1 MKKTLVVLLAM
12 VLIFAFAATAMAA
25 DTQYTPYGDI
35 DKETAEIQ
43 TAIERLSVLGALK
56 GYDAEGTKFAPAQL
70 ITREEFATIG
80 VRIAGLEDQV
90 ALYASMASNFKDVE
104 EGRWSEGYINC
115 ANQNGIMVGRGNGVF
130 DPKAN
135 VTMQEVVTVLLR
147 AVGYDDR
154 LPGAWPSDYNTK
166 AVNVGITEYVNF
178 IGPKYATRGEVA
190 SLVNE
195 ALDLWTVQ
203 YVEDSTAAGLGQII
217 SGIYNTLL
225 PKNIKDM
232 VEDNFNVPVIDK
244 DGYMYVANKTN
255 ENGYGLSLLNQ
266 TFDMHVVPMAVF
278 YDDLWDGRND
288 EDPVYSE
295 AAGWYFDD
303 FDKYELM
310 AKTEYQIVKD
320 SKNAFDYDELDNM
333 EFATLYGISGKQD
346 ITDLAG
352 QIADLTVNDD
362 DEIVYVNTLSTITR
376 TDDAEDDYNDGAGNL
391 EEKGYGEYWTYDFA
405 NKGIEDNYFSK
416 DFAMFEDE
424 FFGIV
429 KSADEEDVNFIN
441 AESIR
446 LDDKYDEVFYAL
458 GEGFVAGKDLAKG
471 DVVYYAGEVGD
482 DVDMYIVIRAT
493 EANFDKMAAK
503 YIEVDGYEYGVQPV
517 DGPDDGDFDDI
528 NSFYSVDG
536 LSHVYTYD
544 YAMVKDYDW
553 STEVTFAPSYAFTKF
568 ALIADSID
576 HYKYGVIDHYIYGKA
591 SKYDRITL
599 GNQDTVTGAVIVT
612 PDGEYTEFE
621 FDTAHWKMFAAW
633 GYPEEGS
640 LAEFIVDKDG
650 VITSWKTVDRQGKD
664 VVLGHGFGLSNY
676 FKMEHPEGGK
686 DAGYAWAE
694 YTSKG
699 RIHIY
704 AEYVEDVEDTYT
716 FADDAVVFVA
726 ESTAD
731 AYPDFNGVYDF
742 DSAKAMSAKDFQNEY
757 GDFHGWICLYDVDGT
772 TINTMYVIDPDK
784 EADVTYGIGLYTGN
798 IIKSISG
805 GYYYVVIGGEV
816 VKIDDDA
823 IDALEGWQDVD
834 NINAIVAYRLSDGI
848 VESIYD
854 VFPIYDCESA
864 AVFATNPWFADWYDE
879 YELNIACGDLADVTK
894 NELTLT
900 DIKAISGDKGSNA
913 TFFLGDFKAGYDW
926 IADGDID
933 WSDIYDSIRNDD
945 GKYDDAHVV
954 VLYDDANENDA
965 IYALILPEC
974 ELQP

>member
-35 DKETAEIQ
+35 DKESAEIQ

-90 ALYASMASNFKDVE
+90 ALYASMASNFKDVA

-135 VTMQEVVTVLLR
+135 VTMQEVATVLLR

-203 YVEDSTAAGLGQII
+203 YVENSTAAGLGQII

-225 PKNIKDM
+225 PKNIKDQL
-232 VEDNFNVPVIDK
+232 EDTFNIPVIDK

-266 TFDMHVVPMAVF
+266 TFKMHTAPMVVF
-278 YDDLWDGRND
+278 YDEVKDGTF
-288 EDPVYSE
+288 SE
-295 AAGWYFDD
+295 ANGWYFDD

-310 AKTEYQIVKD
+310 ASIRGQIIKD
-320 SKNAFDYDELDNM
+320 TKKDFEVDTRVDDM

-362 DEIVYVNTLSTITR
+362 DEIVFINTLSSITR
-376 TDDAEDDYNDGAGNL
+376 TNDADDDYDADGILEKGTL
-391 EEKGYGEYWTYDFA
+391 EEKGYGEYWEYDFT
-405 NKGIEDNYFSK
+405 NRTVDDIYFSK
-416 DFAMFEDE
+416 DFSVFEDDE
-424 FFGIV
+424 FGIV

-441 AESIR
+441 GYSIR
-446 LDDKYDEVFYAL
+446 LDDKQDEVFYAL

-482 DVDMYIVIRAT
+482 KVDMYIVIRAT

-503 YIEVDGYEYGVQPV
+503 YIEIDGFEYGVQPDADAV
-517 DGPDDGDFDDI
+517 AAD

-553 STEVTFAPSYAFTKF
+553 STKVTFAPSYAFTKF
-568 ALIADSID
+568 ALLADSID

-591 SKYDRITL
+591 SKYDRISV

-612 PDGEYTEFE
+612 PDGKYTEFE
-621 FDTAHWKMFAAW
+621 FDTAHWKMFAAL

-650 VITSWKTVDRQGKD
+650 VITRWKTLNVDNKD
-664 VVLGHGFGLSNY
+664 LVVGHGFGLSNNT
-676 FKMEHPEGGK
+676 KMVHPVEGSY
-686 DAGYAWAE
+686 DMGYVWAE
-694 YTSKG
+694 YTTKG
-699 RIHIY
+699 RLHIY
-704 AEYVEDVEDTYT
+704 DDQKFGDTFK

-742 DSAKAMSAKDFQNEY
+742 DSAKAMSATDFQKEY

-772 TINTMYVIDPDK
+772 TINTMYVVDPDK
-784 EADVTYGIGLYTGN
+784 EANVTYGIGLYTGN

-816 VKIDDDA
+816 VKIDDDV
-823 IDALEGWQDVD
+823 IDGLEEGWQELDKVD
-834 NINAIVAYRLSDGI
+834 AIVAYRLTDGI
-848 VESIYD
+848 VDDID
-854 VFPIYDCESA
+854 DIFPIYDCDSA
-864 AVFATNPWFADWYDE
+864 KKFATSDMFKDWYDE
-879 YELNIACGDLADVTK
+879 YELNIACGDLDPMDK
-894 NELTLT
+894 KSEIWLSDL
-900 DIKAISGDKGSNA
+900 KEISGDLGSGA
-913 TFFLGDFKAGYDW
+913 TFFLGDFKAGYDF
-926 IADGDID
+926 IADDVLN
-933 WSDIYDSIRNDD
+933 WKDIYDSFRDNED
-945 GKYDDAHVV
+945 KYADAHVLV
-954 VLYDDANENDA
+954 FYDDANENDA
-965 IYALILPEC
+965 IYALVLKDHNANW
-974 ELQP
+974 

>member
-310 AKTEYQIVKD
+310 ANTVAQIVKD

-441 AESIR
+441 ADSIR

-482 DVDMYIVIRAT
+482 DVNMYIVIRAT

-591 SKYDRITL
+591 SKYDRISL

-621 FDTAHWKMFAAW
+621 FDTANWKIFAAW

-650 VITSWKTVDRQGKD
+650 VITSWKTVDIQGKD

-676 FKMEHPEGGK
+676 FKMAHPEDGY
-686 DAGYAWAE
+686 DMGYAWAE

-699 RIHIY
+699 RLHIY
-704 AEYVEDVEDTYT
+704 AEDVEDTYT

-742 DSAKAMSAKDFQNEY
+742 DSAKAMSVKDFQDEY

-823 IDALEGWQDVD
+823 IDALDGWQGVD

-848 VESIYD
+848 VENIWD
-854 VFPIYDCESA
+854 VYAIYDCESA
-864 AVFATNPWFADWYDE
+864 AIFANAEWFADWYDE
-879 YELNIACGDLADVTK
+879 YELNIACGDLDDVTK

-900 DIKAISGDKGSNA
+900 GIEEISGDMGSNA

-965 IYALILPEC
+965 IYALILDGEC
-974 ELQP
+974 ELPQP